1 MSTLRISL
9 LAVAEGRHSY
19 KIVYIGRFVQPEKD
33 AKLLKINGRGE
44 RI

>member
-1 MSTLRISL
+1 MF
-9 LAVAEGRHSY
+9 AAFGVHSY
-19 KIVYIGRFVQPEKD
+19 KIVYIGPVPGPGKD